1 MWEIWLRPVFNS
13 HYGWNDSRHFMLV
26 GVGLRGWIMNQ
37 QSAKLTFG
45 FMLISYLPIYC
56 FAAIHIEEKQ
66 LISITKQ
73 NKYVYKR

>member
-1 MWEIWLRPVFNS
+1 
-13 HYGWNDSRHFMLV
+13 
-26 GVGLRGWIMNQ
+26 MNQ
-37 QSAKLTFG
+37 RSAKLTFG

-73 NKYVYKR
+73 NKYVCKR